1 MKSAKDVL
9 KAWEQMS
16 DYSCLEP
23 VVEDKTVS
31 YLHPTELRLI
41 KNLSTEIV
49 TVSSSLHWKVK
60 LAAKVYQMHHMK

>member
-1 MKSAKDVL
+1 MFFCVRLTFNNQDDLKIMKSAKDVL

-41 KNLSTEIV
+41 DLTILSDK
-49 TVSSSLHWKVK
+49 H
-60 LAAKVYQMHHMK
+60 